1 LSYPNRT
8 NLASVNLSLLQRVE
22 SIDIQRLP
30 FPHIVI
36 ENALPIEFHDELRA
50 TFPTPSDLGVDPTR
64 NNHRWSTK
72 ALDLPRISSVTNLW
86 RRFINYHSSQLFWD
100 DVVRVFG
107 EVICKQF
114 PHQFKSPHELLR
126 FEVNVRDLNSTN
138 KHSLELDAQISGNT
152 PVRTPGVP
160 RGVHVDAP
168 NALYAGLYYLRQ
180 TDDCSEGGDLQLW
193 EWKEGYSYRKKSS
206 AYKEGVD
213 ARHLRLTKT
222 VSYRSNTLVFLINS
236 LDALHSVTERKPTT
250 NTRQF
255 VNLVCDTPSP
265 LFQLRP
271 FFHRRVISVA
281 KRTVRNTL

>member
-1 LSYPNRT
+1 MNT
-8 NLASVNLSLLQRVE
+8 LSLLQRVE
-22 SIDIQRLP
+22 STDIQYLP

-36 ENALPIEFHDELRA
+36 ENALPIELHDELRA
-50 TFPTPSDLGVDPTR
+50 TFPTPSDLGIDPTQ
-64 NNHRWSTK
+64 NNLRWSTK
-72 ALDLPRISSVTNLW
+72 ALDLPQISNVPDLW
-86 RRFINYHSSQLFWD
+86 RRFINYHSSQLFWS

-114 PHQFKSPHELLR
+114 PHQFRSSQELLH
-126 FEVNVRDLNSTN
+126 FDVNTRNMDSKN
-138 KHSLELDAQISGNT
+138 KRSMELDAQISGNT

-193 EWKEGYSYRKKSS
+193 KWKEGYSYRKKSS

-213 ARHLRLTKT
+213 THHLRLIKT
-222 VSYRSNTLVFLINS
+222 VNYRSNTLVFLINS

-271 FFHRRVISVA
+271 FFHRRVINVA